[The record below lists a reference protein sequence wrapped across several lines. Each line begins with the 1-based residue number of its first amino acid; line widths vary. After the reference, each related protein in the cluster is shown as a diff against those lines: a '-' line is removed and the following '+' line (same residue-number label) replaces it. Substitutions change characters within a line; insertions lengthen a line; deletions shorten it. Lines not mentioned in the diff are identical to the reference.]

1 MLKLFQDLTIGDRA
15 LTTHNTPQW
24 VVVTA
29 PPEPIDDSNPTGLWE
44 VYTKGGS
51 WLELPLVEV
60 FVHV

>member
-1 MLKLFQDLTIGDRA
+1 MLKLFQDLTTGDRA

-24 VVVTA
+24 VKIKA

-44 VYTKGGS
+44 VYTNRGS

-60 FVHV
+60 CVNV